1 MAADVG
7 SAAPTGRGDYE
18 SLFPELWRK
27 AYVVAY
33 QVLGSQAQAE
43 DAAQEAMAK
52 AYSWWG
58 RINKSPHGWVAKT
71 AYTQAIDIARRQ
83 VRHQE
88 VLGADDEDR
97 PARGDARL
105 EDRMDLTAAIE
116 RLPRRQREVI
126 VLRYLADQSEADT
139 AATLG
144 MRVTTVRKH
153 AQRGLATLG
162 GHLASEVREV

>member
-1 MAADVG
+1 MA
-7 SAAPTGRGDYE
+7 TGNSDYE
-18 SLFPELWRK
+18 TLFPELWRK

-58 RINKSPHGWVAKT
+58 RISTSPHGWVAKT
-71 AYTQAIDIARRQ
+71 AYTQAIDLARRQ
-83 VRHQE
+83 VRGKE
-88 VLGADDEDR
+88 VLGGDDPDR
-97 PARGDARL
+97 PTRDARL
-105 EDRMDLTAAIE
+105 EDRMDLAAAIE

-139 AATLG
+139 AAALG
-144 MRVTTVRKH
+144 LRVTTVRKH

-162 GHLASEVREV
+162 GHLAVEVREV

>member
-1 MAADVG
+1 MTAEA
-7 SAAPTGRGDYE
+7 GRSDYE

-58 RINKSPHGWVAKT
+58 RINRSPHGWVART
-71 AYTQAIDIARRQ
+71 AYTQAIDIARRR
-83 VRHQE
+83 VRSRE
-88 VLGADDEDR
+88 VLGDDDVER
-97 PARGDARL
+97 PGRDPRL

-139 AATLG
+139 AAALG
-144 MRVTTVRKH
+144 MRITTVRKH
-153 AQRGLATLG
+153 AQRGLASLG
-162 GHLASEVREV
+162 GHLATEMREA